1 MTVDRLSVGP
11 PHFLVVE
18 DNDLVASAYRRAI
31 SKHGIV
37 SVASSVAEAGLVIA
51 GARLTGLIVDVE
63 LPDGSGLEV
72 ARDARLRDW
81 GLPIVVISGGVDA
94 RRLGDAH
101 RIEATYLLKPVE
113 TADLRAFVERAIDR
127 ERREERLLAEW
138 TDRHGLSAAEAMTL
152 RLAINGLRRD
162 EIAARRGVSVGT
174 AKNQIHALL
183 AKVGQSALADAA
195 AQFYRELASDRP

>member
-1 MTVDRLSVGP
+1 MTDARLSVGP

-18 DNDLVASAYRRAI
+18 DNDLVAAAYRRAI

-72 ARDARLRDW
+72 ARAARLRDRN
-81 GLPIVVISGGVDA
+81 LPIVVISGGVDA

-101 RIEATYLLKPVE
+101 QIEATYLLKPVG
-113 TADLRAFVERAIDR
+113 TTDLRAFVERAIAR
-127 ERREERLLAEW
+127 ERRAERLLSEW
-138 TDRHGLSAAEAMTL
+138 TGRYGLSAAEAMTL
-152 RLAINGLRRD
+152 RLAVNGLQRD
-162 EIAARRGVSVGT
+162 EIAARRGVGAGT
-174 AKNQIHALL
+174 VKSQVHGLL
-183 AKVGQSALADAA
+183 SKLGLPSMADAKA
-195 AQFYRELASDRP
+195 AFFRELAG